1 MVQKVL
7 NKLGLQKALILN
19 FHLSRTKNPKM
30 LTGILVVGG
39 LGLLAVVVVIV
50 AIMRIQ
56 KARAEI
62 NKAKLEA
69 HMKSME
75 AYAMGEVIT

>member
-1 MVQKVL
+1 MQIYKTF
-7 NKLGLQKALILN
+7 ILD

-30 LTGILVVGG
+30 MTGILVVGG
-39 LGLLAVVVVIV
+39 LGLLVVVVVIV

-56 KARAEI
+56 RAKAET

-75 AYAMGEVIT
+75 AYAMEEVLT